1 MLMLFKIASYISSLF
16 LLAIYIC
23 SLYFNEEKMVLI
35 PYININFNI
44 HCLQFVLLVIV
55 LVALIYFIIYI
66 FFIASNKKLN
76 NIENIEII
84 ELKQEKFNS
93 LNFLFCNILPVTT
106 LELNYKRNVILVILL
121 LVILGYI
128 FIKND
133 MFYINPLYDILG
145 IRIYEATVLVGRA
158 TTPKK
163 TILISRKKIYDTNNV
178 SAFGVLKNN
187 IVFINSLK

>member
-1 MLMLFKIASYISSLF
+1 MR
-16 LLAIYIC
+16 
-23 SLYFNEEKMVLI
+23 
-35 PYININFNI
+35 
-44 HCLQFVLLVIV
+44 
-55 LVALIYFIIYI
+55 
-66 FFIASNKKLN
+66 
-76 NIENIEII
+76 
-84 ELKQEKFNS
+84 
-93 LNFLFCNILPVTT
+93 

-163 TILISRKKIYDTNNV
+163 TILISRKKIYGINNV